1 MPFSLLIKWFR
12 FAGIVILVC
21 GLGGLSACQENLVEP
36 AYFGTITGTV
46 LDARTNLPIANAS
59 VTTNPATSS
68 YVTTSNGKF
77 AISNVPVGRVAIT
90 VSKADYTQVVANVTV
105 VDGQTADV
113 SVLLSKTTATA
124 LPAPNRPTPVNQA
137 TGQLTDVV
145 LSWRP
150 VNTKLSD
157 SLRYDVVLYESN
169 STSQRTL
176 LTNSRDTTV
185 LATNL
190 NYNTTYFWQV
200 TVRNPAGASAKT
212 DIWSFQTRALPNNR
226 YFYARTANGN
236 TDVYS
241 SNGTGGD
248 LVRLT
253 SAITVETAPQPSPN
267 GDLVAYTSNAPGQF
281 QLYTM
286 NRDGSNQRRIT
297 TLSVEGY
304 SNAGI
309 GYRWSPDGA
318 QLIYTHYDQLYR
330 INRDGTGLVL
340 LATAPAGRHFRE
352 CDWTAQNG
360 GRLVVQTI
368 GAMPFDAELYL
379 YNVNGTNPTL
389 LVSNLPGRL
398 DSPSFSVD
406 GRSVVY
412 TRDVAGFNDAAGRQ
426 LDAHIFIQRLDGSST
441 VDVSTTNGTATT
453 KTAGT
458 NDLTPR
464 YSPDGFHLIF
474 VNTTN
479 DDRSPPDVW
488 TVDLDG
494 RSRARLFQNAFLPD
508 WK

>member
-150 VNTKLSD
+150 VNTKPSD

-226 YFYARTANGN
+226 YFYARTAKTADYHTFGR
-236 TDVYS
+236 
-241 SNGTGGD
+241 GLQQRGH
-248 LVRLT
+248 RLPVV
-253 SAITVETAPQPSPN
+253 AGRGAAHLCPLRPALPHQPR
-267 GDLVAYTSNAPGQF
+267 
-281 QLYTM
+281 
-286 NRDGSNQRRIT
+286 RDR
-297 TLSVEGY
+297 
-304 SNAGI
+304 AGI
-309 GYRWSPDGA
+309 
-318 QLIYTHYDQLYR
+318 
-330 INRDGTGLVL
+330 
-340 LATAPAGRHFRE
+340 AGHGPRR
-352 CDWTAQNG
+352 
-360 GRLVVQTI
+360 
-368 GAMPFDAELYL
+368 P
-379 YNVNGTNPTL
+379 P
-389 LVSNLPGRL
+389 LPR
-398 DSPSFSVD
+398 V
-406 GRSVVY
+406 
-412 TRDVAGFNDAAGRQ
+412 
-426 LDAHIFIQRLDGSST
+426 RLDGPERR
-441 VDVSTTNGTATT
+441 
-453 KTAGT
+453 TAGGA
-458 NDLTPR
+458 NHRGHALRCRVVPLQR
-464 YSPDGFHLIF
+464 EWHQPHAAGEQPA
-474 VNTTN
+474 
-479 DDRSPPDVW
+479 RP
-488 TVDLDG
+488 
-494 RSRARLFQNAFLPD
+494 ARLAQL
-508 WK
+508 